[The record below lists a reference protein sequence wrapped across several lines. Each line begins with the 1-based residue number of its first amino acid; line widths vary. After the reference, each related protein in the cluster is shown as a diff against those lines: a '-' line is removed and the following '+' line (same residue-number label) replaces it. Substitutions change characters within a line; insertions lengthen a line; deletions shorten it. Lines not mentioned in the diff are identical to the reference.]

1 MSLFIFNKD
10 SGWQPR
16 FARQPFCTRKNH
28 QKIYKSLKK
37 LFPSKKG
44 DLKKKLTC
52 WGIEPRLYEMHEFLQ
67 ADFCK
72 FLPVAFATKN
82 LARALML
89 GVWCRVRV
97 RFPDATI
104 FLSFFYNTEN

>member
-67 ADFCK
+67 VDFCK

-82 LARALML
+82 PRQI
-89 GVWCRVRV
+89 
-97 RFPDATI
+97 FDATSMYGAESE
-104 FLSFFYNTEN
+104 FDSHT